1 MASDTGFDRGQ
12 ENPLPMTP
20 LSSRVMD
27 RLRRFRG
34 NIISPQQLTTPSPMR
49 SFSEAPALTSSNE
62 PPPLNNDIGSMS
74 SLLQQQ
80 IVPRMVTPMLLQD
93 QPPNE
98 LVQNEFLLQ
107 IQAAQQISQ
116 EIDDSR

>member
-1 MASDTGFDRGQ
+1 MALDTGFDRGQ

-34 NIISPQQLTTPSPMR
+34 NILSPQQVTTPSPIR
-49 SFSEAPALTSSNE
+49 SFSEAPARTSSNE
-62 PPPLNNDIGSMS
+62 PPPLNNDIGSI